1 MEEERGPGSHDH
13 SGYLDRSPPDD
24 PHLCVCT
31 GCVTCLWTSPFS
43 FSTPTTLAFLLSSPW
58 LFLPQGLGTKSQ
70 TAWSTTPLPCR
81 L

>member
-31 GCVTCLWTSPFS
+31 GCVTCLWTSPFFLFNS
-43 FSTPTTLAFLLSSPW
+43 NHTGFLALQPVALSATGSLHKKPDC
-58 LFLPQGLGTKSQ
+58 LEHY
-70 TAWSTTPLPCR
+70 PLTV
-81 L
+81 